1 MKLIENGTIDAFAMI
16 VDINCFTPMVS
27 RSSKSDCV
35 AQFVRDIL
43 SGGIDVV
50 QGQGGL
56 VVSFMGDAFLAV
68 LDNVDSVYMTC
79 VGIAKNLDR
88 QCEYISNHQID
99 YPEDW
104 HYAKGGPS
112 LKIGI
117 EFGWIDISTIYSK
130 LLGQQRLLIGPPIN
144 YACRISEAGEGNR
157 CNVGPEAMK
166 NGLNQWWNHGPYKKK
181 AKPGEDEYIYWQ
193 LNLGDIWIEG
203 EIEPD
208 EDTYW
213 G

>member
-1 MKLIENGTIDAFAMI
+1 MKLPEIDTIEAFAMV
-16 VDINCFTPMVS
+16 VDINGFTAMVL
-27 RSSKSDCV
+27 RSSKSGCV

-43 SGGIDVV
+43 SGGIDIVE
-50 QGQGGL
+50 GQGGS

-68 LDNVDSVYMTC
+68 LENVDAVYMAC

-88 QCEYISNHQID
+88 LCEYISNHQRD

-104 HYAKGGPS
+104 HYAKGGAS

-117 EFGWIDISTIYSK
+117 EYGWIDISNIFSK
-130 LLGQQRLLIGPPIN
+130 LLGKQKLFIGPSIN
-144 YACRISEAGEGNR
+144 YACRISNAGKGNR

-166 NGLNQWWNHGPYKKK
+166 HGLNQWLNHGPYKIKG
-181 AKPGEDEYIYWQ
+181 KPGENEYIYWQ
-193 LNLGDIWIEG
+193 LNLEDIWIEG
-203 EIEPD
+203 DIDPD

>member
-1 MKLIENGTIDAFAMI
+1 MKLTENSTIDAFAMV

-43 SGGIDVV
+43 SGGIDIV
-50 QGQGGL
+50 QEQGGT

-79 VGIAKNLDR
+79 VGIAKSLDR
-88 QCEYISNHQID
+88 QCEYISTHQRD
-99 YPEDW
+99 YPKDW
-104 HYAKGGPS
+104 HYARGGPS

-117 EFGWIDISTIYSK
+117 EFGWIDISTIYSY
-130 LLGQQRLLIGPPIN
+130 LLGEQKLLIGPPIN
-144 YACRISEAGEGNR
+144 YACRISEAGRGNR

-166 NGLNQWWNHGPYKKK
+166 TGLNQWINHGPYKKK
-181 AKPGEDEYIYWQ
+181 GKPGEDQYIYWQ
-193 LNLGDIWIEG
+193 LKLGDIWIEG

-208 EDTYW
+208 EETYW